1 MSNSLTVITKGPNGK
16 NKTFNVKVEPHVNVE
31 AALNNMA
38 AAAVERPVLTNP
50 LPPASGGRR
59 NKRKGTHHNKRK
71 GTRRNKRRGTRRNK
85 RN

>member
-38 AAAVERPVLTNP
+38 ARAAVRNSSTNP
-50 LPPASGGRR
+50 MPPGQVGG
-59 NKRKGTHHNKRK
+59 
-71 GTRRNKRRGTRRNK
+71 RRNKRRGTRRNK
-85 RN
+85 RKGTRRNKRN